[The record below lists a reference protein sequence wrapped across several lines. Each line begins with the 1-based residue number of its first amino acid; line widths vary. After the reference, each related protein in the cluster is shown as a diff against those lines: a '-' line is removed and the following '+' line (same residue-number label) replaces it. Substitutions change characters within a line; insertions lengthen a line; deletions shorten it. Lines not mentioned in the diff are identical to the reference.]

1 MNLGKQTALVRRK
14 SSDVGGESVTTS
26 FTQELRRNFR
36 SLVLVVGR
44 IVQDPSREDGVLR
57 V

>member
-26 FTQELRRNFR
+26 FTPELRRNFR

>member
-26 FTQELRRNFR
+26 FTPELRRNFR

-44 IVQDPSREDGVLR
+44 IVQDPS
-57 V
+57 